1 MYRIDTLLG
10 ELWNYNS
17 LFRRKMKTQ
26 TIVVVVIIALAAVF
40 LGYQLFYHDGQKSEY
55 KEIDLEKTVSP
66 EELRRIKE
74 PEETEGIVFGFDLR
88 RSVKEDIRQ
97 YIPFL
102 KYLGEA
108 TGYKFKLRFTPKDA
122 SIVDDL
128 GKGIIQ
134 IAAVGADTYIT
145 VHKKYGAVILVRG
158 LNKQNEA
165 EYQSVLITA
174 PDSNIHKIEDIK
186 GKKFAFGSLTSTQGH
201 LIPRIVLAQHG
212 ITLDDLA
219 KYEWTGSHR
228 NCANAISAGRFD
240 VGGMQDVLG
249 RELADA
255 GIIRIFHTSKYYP
268 SSGIATNKDVPPE
281 IIAKVKKALLG
292 FDPTSKHAEGLYN
305 WDKTE
310 MPNGFKEAK
319 DEDYD
324 ELRKWA
330 MKLGLIE

>member
-1 MYRIDTLLG
+1 
-10 ELWNYNS
+10 
-17 LFRRKMKTQ
+17 MKTQ
-26 TIVVVVIIALAAVF
+26 TIAVAVIIALAAVF
-40 LGYQLFYHDGQKSEY
+40 LGYRLLYQDGQKSDYE
-55 KEIDLEKTVSP
+55 EIDLEKTISAQ
-66 EELRRIKE
+66 ELRRIGE

-88 RSVKEDIRQ
+88 RSVKEDMRQ

-102 KYLGEA
+102 KYLEDA
-108 TGYKFKLRFTPKDA
+108 TGYKFKLRFTPEDGRIA
-122 SIVDDL
+122 DDL
-128 GKGIIQ
+128 GGGIIQ

-145 VHKKYGAVILVRG
+145 VHKKYGAIALVQG
-158 LNKQNEA
+158 LNKQNKA
-165 EYQSVLITA
+165 EYQSVLITE

-186 GKKFAFGSLTSTQGH
+186 GRKFAFGSRSSTQGH
-201 LIPRIVLAQHG
+201 LIPRIILAQHG

-228 NCANAISAGRFD
+228 NCANAVSTGKFD
-240 VGGMQDVLG
+240 AGGMQDVLG
-249 RELADA
+249 QELADA

-268 SSGIATNKDVPPE
+268 SSGIVANKDVPPE
-281 IIAKVKKALLG
+281 IIEKVKKALLD
-292 FDPTSKHAEGLYN
+292 FDPTGKHAEGLYN

-330 MKLGLIE
+330 VKLGFIE